1 MSIALD
7 NDLNAYITGYS
18 DSIIKNDIQIS
29 EGGYKGGSAFLT
41 KISTRVCDLVAEKNN
56 NKSFVDIGEKAKY
69 TIKLRNNGP
78 DIAKNVVVTD
88 TLQRGLI
95 VKGVKASKGAV
106 HQIGSELVWRIDKV
120 SPDEELLADITV
132 RVSVKNKVL
141 SSDLMVDIDE
151 NAENY
156 RSAVYERNMY
166 RYLI

>member
-1 MSIALD
+1 M
-7 NDLNAYITGYS
+7 
-18 DSIIKNDIQIS
+18 
-29 EGGYKGGSAFLT
+29 
-41 KISTRVCDLVAEKNN
+41 
-56 NKSFVDIGEKAKY
+56 
-69 TIKLRNNGP
+69 
-78 DIAKNVVVTD
+78 VTD